1 MNHISLFNG
10 IGGFQLAAHW
20 MGWNNVMSC
29 EINDFCNSVTK
40 YYWPECKQ
48 YEDIRKTDFSIW
60 RGRTDIL
67 TGGFPCQPF
76 SNAGN
81 RRGTNDDRYLWSE
94 MLRAI
99 EQSNPTWVV
108 GENVTGILTME
119 DQSGISKE
127 VFPKME
133 SRTII
138 RYQEIDVYEAI
149 YTRYKTMLVTSI
161 CEDLER
167 IGYEVQPMA
176 IPAASVG
183 APHRRERIWFLAHR
197 NSKRCDF
204 RSDHRER
211 GSNEDHQKRNTKE
224 DQPKR
229 NRWKSGI
236 SSFRENRT
244 ATHAKNERR
253 EYQQEQEQRQS
264 GRPNMSIDPARATSD
279 SNSKL
284 PQGRCDTK
292 QSQTSKRHISTPF
305 CTKGW
310 RNFPTETPICDGDDG
325 LSNRLDTLTFSKW
338 RRESIKAAGNAIVP
352 KVALELFDKIEQIEK
367 DLI

>member
-29 EINDFCNSVTK
+29 EIDDFCNSVTK
-40 YYWPECKQ
+40 YYFPNCKQ

-81 RRGTNDDRYLWSE
+81 KRGTNDDRYLWPE

-99 EQSNPTWVV
+99 EQSNPTWIV

-197 NSKRCDF
+197 NSERCDF
-204 RSDHRER
+204 RSDHRKR

-244 ATHAKNERR
+244 ATHAKNKRR

-264 GRPNMSIDPARATSD
+264 GRSNMSIDSARATSD
-279 SNSKL
+279 TTRIRQWGESDRK
-284 PQGRCDTK
+284 RETK
-292 QSQTSKRHISTPF
+292 FLDKDSEITN
-305 CTKGW
+305 W
-310 RNFPTETPICDGDDG
+310 RNFPTETPICNGDDG

-352 KVALELFDKIEQIEK
+352 QVALELFDKIDQIEK